1 MSDKMIIVPIPIKM
15 LEPHPDNP
23 RKDLGDLTE
32 LADSIKANGVMQNLT
47 VVASPDP
54 DMFRVVI
61 GHRRMAAAKLA
72 GLTELPCII
81 SDMDH
86 KEQVATMMVENMQ
99 RSDLSPVEQ
108 GMGFQMM
115 LDLGDTLEE
124 IAQRTGVRKR
134 RVKTALGVTKLD
146 KAVIAKVEERCG
158 QISMTM
164 LEKLDRIEDPKK
176 RNELLGEI
184 GTYNFDYNYQRALRR
199 QEVEKFLP
207 GLQKKIKK
215 LGAKKITSSET
226 YGGKYTEMGARIT
239 ITKWEEQEDKFPQS
253 GQKDLFYYLDPDND
267 SLRFYGL
274 SQSEKKRRSKAEIEK
289 EKAIAQAWDDVKSLC
304 ATAYETRLAFV
315 RGLTVTK
322 DNRELFIEG
331 LFRRTIREVFGWV
344 PTSRDIGNE
353 AMGLEA
359 GKYNDCSLA
368 LAAYEK
374 LGKKCWP
381 MLIYASFGDAP
392 EKTFAKGTKSFWPQ
406 HEEDKVLIAAYEFL
420 QSLGYVMS
428 DVERQ
433 LVDGSH
439 EVFHRGDKK

>member
-99 RSDLSPVEQ
+99 RSDLTPVEQ

-115 LDLGDTLEE
+115 LDLGDSVEE
-124 IAQRTGVRKR
+124 IAKRTGVRKR
-134 RVKTALGVTKLD
+134 RVKTALSVTSLD
-146 KAVIAKVEERCG
+146 KTALAKAEERCG

-164 LEKLDRIEDPKK
+164 LEKLDRVEDPKK
-176 RNELLGEI
+176 RNELLTQL
-184 GTYNFDYNYQRALRR
+184 GTYNFDYNYQCAIRR
-199 QEVEKFLP
+199 QEVEKFLTAIK
-207 GLQKKIKK
+207 QKIRE

-226 YGGKYTEMGARIT
+226 YGGKYEQTGEQIT
-239 ITKWEEQEDKFPQS
+239 ITKWEEQIDKFPKP
-253 GQKDLFYYLDPDND
+253 GKKELFYYLDPDSD
-267 SLRFYGL
+267 RLRFFHL
-274 SQSEKKRRSKAEIEK
+274 SKSEQKRRSKEEIEK
-289 EKAIAQAWDDVKSLC
+289 EKAIAQAWDDVKNLST
-304 ATAYETRLAFV
+304 TAYETRLAFV

-322 DNRELFIEG
+322 ENRELFIEG
-331 LFRRTIREVFGWV
+331 LFKRTIREVFGWV

-353 AMGLEA
+353 AMGLEP
-359 GKYNDCSLA
+359 GKYHKSEA
-368 LAAYEK
+368 AFEAYEH

-392 EKTFAKGTKSFWPQ
+392 EKTFAQGIKTNWPQ
-406 HEEDKVLIAAYEFL
+406 HGKQDEVTAAYEFL
-420 QSLGYVMS
+420 QTLGYVMS
-428 DVERQ
+428 DVEQQ
-433 LVDGSH
+433 LMDGSH